1 MGSPDLF
8 RALTRSLK
16 GGRGRSVAPDDI
28 RLTPYLSVVVA
39 VLYMMAAD
47 GDISDRES
55 SQLQSVI
62 GADADSLHRAVAY
75 AETRS
80 VDQFLKDAPPLLDA
94 KARLCLL
101 MNVCD
106 SLMADGELSTTELQ
120 LFDRLVGALG
130 HTKAS
135 FQPYFDAI
143 ALKDRFSVLG
153 DFDAAAASQELTPP
167 KALVVSM
174 VYMMSADGSM
184 GEEEIGRL
192 NAVVGSSQA
201 LLKASLRY
209 VGQVRAPQ
217 FLAAAAGVLDEQ
229 QRLCILLNACDT
241 MMSDHQVAAG
251 ERELFRRMLTAF
263 GIAPGQFDRYLN
275 VIYLKNDLPQDDR
288 RLPSAGK
295 QDEQPQARARTRN
308 RSEGVVFER
317 KRQWQEQGGDAGDA
331 DPEER
336 RKARRSDGKD
346 AQNSEMDARISRT
359 MQENIDRMSGEFK
372 GADAFDTLAANSR
385 DGLPAG
391 DTGDADE
398 GATDLRAF
406 RESGFSQD
414 KNHVVESGR
423 SGQGKHWKDADG
435 AGDRRSMRDAD
446 GAAGGAGRLRNG
458 ASLNGKHWKDVD
470 GAADANGSQPDGATV
485 EGKHWQDTDG
495 AAGVDG
501 ARRKGAGADGKHWKD
516 ADGDADHRAMRDTD
530 GQQDADDARRNGAS
544 LDGKHWKDADAAGDA
559 NGSQRNGATVDGK
572 HWKDAD
578 GDSDMRALQDA
589 DRDGDSAGKAG
600 RNGVFDKAALRDAE
614 GAATQAGLVDDG
626 RNLPGQAW
634 RDAAMPGDPN
644 AMRDADAPPNGKHLV
659 DDRGSF
665 DTEGAEDGD
674 GLVVVDPITGRMGTV
689 SDRTKT
695 IQAHLEAMR
704 SASSITAANRLPR
717 LPAGPAVQRRL
728 PDAAVAAD
736 VASNTAASLM
746 PAGAGMGI
754 AVRTETIENDDD
766 VQMLLA
772 SDEGGPILS
781 ENTSASPPEQAQQN
795 RKLRQWS
802 AVLLPALFVTYGST
816 MVGETAAERTFITSE
831 NMATDARVVHQMASV
846 QQTVYR
852 VVPDAVTL
860 GTPAVLTPLGSAS
873 TSAAAAGGASSA
885 SGAAVSHA
893 ANTAATVAAGAS
905 TAAGITAVKHASGST
920 GAQAPVGDGEATVLS
935 DREQADRFL
944 EQRKQELQVSFER
957 QHWASVVASQR
968 QQWFV
973 YAKSIVLLGLGMAFW
988 GVLFRS
994 MRMLHASTAAG
1005 LIGLLLT
1012 ANGYWLF
1019 LPF

>member
-8 RALTRSLK
+8 RALTRSLR
-16 GGRGRSVAPDDI
+16 GGRARAVAADDI

-55 SQLQSVI
+55 SQLQAVI
-62 GADADSLHRAVAY
+62 GADADTLHLAVAY
-75 AETRS
+75 AESRS
-80 VDQFLKDAPPLLDA
+80 VDQFLKDAPPVLDA

-120 LFDRLVGALG
+120 LFDRLVVALG

-143 ALKDRFSVLG
+143 ALKDRLSVLG
-153 DFDAAAASQELTPP
+153 DFDAAAASNEMTAP
-167 KALVVSM
+167 KALVVSLL
-174 VYMMSADGSM
+174 YMMSADGSM

-192 NAVVGSSQA
+192 NAVVGTSQA
-201 LLKASLRY
+201 LLKSSLRY

-229 QRLCILLNACDT
+229 QRMCILLNACDT
-241 MMSDHQVAAG
+241 MMSDHKVAGG
-251 ERELFRRMLTAF
+251 ERELFRRMLAAF
-263 GIAPGQFDRYLN
+263 DIAPGQFDRYVN
-275 VIYLKNDLPQDDR
+275 VIYLKNDLPQDER
-288 RLPSAGK
+288 QMPAAGK
-295 QDEQPQARARTRN
+295 QGEQAQPIGPARGRS

-317 KRQWQEQGGDAGDA
+317 KRQWQEETGDAGNA
-331 DPEER
+331 DPENR
-336 RKARRSDGKD
+336 LKARKAAAKE
-346 AQNSEMDARISRT
+346 ALASEMDARISRT
-359 MQENIDRMSGEFK
+359 MQENIDRMSGEF
-372 GADAFDTLAANSR
+372 GGNDAFDKLAANSR
-385 DGLPAG
+385 SGANAG
-391 DTGDADE
+391 DGNGADE

-414 KNHVVESGR
+414 RGHVVESGHAGEGR
-423 SGQGKHWKDADG
+423 QWKDADGDADRRALRDADGRQEAGDAQAHGAQASGKHWKDADG
-435 AGDRRSMRDAD
+435 DADRRALRDAD
-446 GAAGGAGRLRNG
+446 GRQDADDARRDSAKV
-458 ASLNGKHWKDVD
+458 AGKHWKDGD
-470 GAADANGSQPDGATV
+470 GPQVADGSTRNGA
-485 EGKHWQDTDG
+485 KL
-495 AAGVDG
+495 
-501 ARRKGAGADGKHWKD
+501 DGKHWKD
-516 ADGDADHRAMRDTD
+516 ADGDAD
-530 GQQDADDARRNGAS
+530 Q
-544 LDGKHWKDADAAGDA
+544 
-559 NGSQRNGATVDGK
+559 
-572 HWKDAD
+572 
-578 GDSDMRALQDA
+578 RALNDA
-589 DRDGDSAGKAG
+589 DRAPDAAGKAG
-600 RNGVFDKAALRDAE
+600 RHGVFDKAALQDAD
-614 GAATQAGLVDDG
+614 GAAAQAGLAG
-626 RNLPGQAW
+626 SGASMPGQAW
-634 RDAAMPGDPN
+634 RDAAMPGDAN
-644 AMRDADAPPNGKHLV
+644 AMRDADAPPTGKHLV
-659 DDRGSF
+659 DDRNSF
-665 DTEGAEDGD
+665 DAEGAEDGE

-728 PDAAVAAD
+728 PDAAVAPES
-736 VASNTAASLM
+736 ASGTPVMLM
-746 PAGAGMGI
+746 PAGAGIAMAGTGI
-754 AVRTETIENDDD
+754 AAAAIDIDHD
-766 VQMLLA
+766 SQMLLA

-781 ENTSASPPEQAQQN
+781 ETTTPPGPEQARQN

-852 VVPDAVTL
+852 VAPDAVTL
-860 GTPAVLTPLGSAS
+860 VAPSVLSPLSAAS
-873 TSAAAAGGASSA
+873 TSAATAAGTSSA
-885 SGAAVSHA
+885 AGAAASTAA
-893 ANTAATVAAGAS
+893 ANTASTAATVAAGAS
-905 TAAGITAVKHASGST
+905 TAAGATAVKVASGPAANATAAS
-920 GAQAPVGDGEATVLS
+920 VGDGEATVPS

-944 EQRKQELQVSFER
+944 ERRKDELMNSFQRHQG
-957 QHWASVVASQR
+957 ASAVAAQR

>member
-16 GGRGRSVAPDDI
+16 GGGGRGRSVAPDDI

-62 GADADSLHRAVAY
+62 GADADTLHRAVAY
-75 AETRS
+75 AESRS

-94 KARLCLL
+94 KSRLCLL

-106 SLMADGELSTTELQ
+106 SLMADGELSTTELE
-120 LFDRLVGALG
+120 LFDRLVAALG

-143 ALKDRFSVLG
+143 ALKDRMSVLG
-153 DFDAAAASQELTPP
+153 DFDAAARSDELTPP
-167 KALVVSM
+167 KVLVVSLL
-174 VYMMSADGSM
+174 YMMSADGSM

-192 NAVVGSSQA
+192 NAAVGSSQA
-201 LLKASLRY
+201 LLKSSLRY

-241 MMSDHQVAAG
+241 MMSDRQVAGA
-251 ERELFRRMLTAF
+251 ERDLFRRMLAAF
-263 GIAPGQFDRYLN
+263 GVASGIFDRYLN
-275 VIYLKNDLPQDDR
+275 VIYLKNDLPQDER
-288 RLPSAGK
+288 RPPAASK
-295 QDEQPQARARTRN
+295 QQEQTQAIGRG
-308 RSEGVVFER
+308 RSRHRGEGVVFER
-317 KRQWQEQGGDAGDA
+317 KREWQEEGGQAGDA
-331 DPEER
+331 DPDAR
-336 RKARRSDGKD
+336 RKAGK
-346 AQNSEMDARISRT
+346 AGARNPPVSELDSRISRT
-359 MQENIDRMSGEFK
+359 MQENIDRMSGEFD
-372 GADAFDTLAANSR
+372 GSDAFDTLAANSR
-385 DGLPAG
+385 GGASAG
-391 DTGDADE
+391 DGGGADD
-398 GATDLRAF
+398 GVTDLRAF

-414 KNHVVESGR
+414 KGHVVESGHAGDGR
-423 SGQGKHWKDADG
+423 HWKDADG

-446 GAAGGAGRLRNG
+446 GPQ
-458 ASLNGKHWKDVD
+458 GKDEQHRH
-470 GAADANGSQPDGATV
+470 GATV
-485 EGKHWQDTDG
+485 
-495 AAGVDG
+495 A
-501 ARRKGAGADGKHWKD
+501 GKHWKD
-516 ADGDADHRAMRDTD
+516 ADGDADRRALRDAD
-530 GQQDADDARRNGAS
+530 GKQQADDARRSGAS
-544 LDGKHWKDADAAGDA
+544 V
-559 NGSQRNGATVDGK
+559 SGK

-578 GDSDMRALQDA
+578 GDADRRALRDADGPQDADSAQGSGPQVAGKHWKDANGGSDMRALQDA
-589 DRDGDSAGKAG
+589 ERDAESAGKAG
-600 RNGVFDKAALRDAE
+600 RQGVFDKAALQDAD
-614 GAATQAGLVDDG
+614 GAAVQAGLADNG
-626 RNLPGQAW
+626 LSLPGQAW
-634 RDAAMPGDPN
+634 RDAATPGDPN
-644 AMRDADAPPNGKHLV
+644 AMRDADAPPTGKHLV
-659 DDRGSF
+659 DDRNSF
-665 DTEGAEDGD
+665 DAEGVEDSD

-717 LPAGPAVQRRL
+717 LPAGPAVRRRL
-728 PDAAVAAD
+728 PDAAVATDAVTD
-736 VASNTAASLM
+736 TAAPTVPTDAADSV
-746 PAGAGMGI
+746 GASVGSGARHGTYVETEI
-754 AVRTETIENDDD
+754 ETIKTDDD

-781 ENTSASPPEQAQQN
+781 ENTSASSPEQAQQN

-873 TSAAAAGGASSA
+873 TSAATAAGASSA
-885 SGAAVSHA
+885 AGAAVSHA
-893 ANTAATVAAGAS
+893 ASTAATVAAGAS
-905 TAAGITAVKHASGST
+905 TAAGLTAVKHASGPA
-920 GAQAPVGDGEATVLS
+920 GAQTSVADGEATMPT